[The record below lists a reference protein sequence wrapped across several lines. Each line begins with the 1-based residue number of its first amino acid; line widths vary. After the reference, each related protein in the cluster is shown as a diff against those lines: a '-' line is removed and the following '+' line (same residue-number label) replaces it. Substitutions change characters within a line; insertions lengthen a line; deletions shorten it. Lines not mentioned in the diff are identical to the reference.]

1 MGAISIEE
9 MSFKKLTFLLVLTV
23 VTTFSS
29 SGQSLEASND
39 TIQIAFLL
47 DVSGSM
53 DQLILKAKSQFWR
66 LATYLGTGTKKG
78 RKPVVEF
85 SIMMYGLDHET
96 DLCKILT
103 NFNPDLDSVAMNLH
117 QIEIG
122 GGTEYCWTTINI
134 ALDRLTW
141 SKNKND
147 LKLIIIAGNESFN
160 QENANSK
167 KIVDKAKRMS
177 VVVNTIY
184 CSPTEQDAISHEWES
199 AAEQTKGSY
208 FSISLKDSLNLKD
221 NFLDNKLRDFNDKFN
236 ATYVPFGPTG
246 QRSYARMLLQDEN
259 SKMAGIPFFRERVIY
274 KVSESFKN
282 PTWDLV
288 DAAQADSTILT
299 NFELLKGTSLGFRD
313 TDSFRQY
320 IENKSYTRESY
331 REVIKMRYEMIK
343 KYLGEDK
350 GDRDLDLAVKKII
363 DKEGRKKQFEFKS
376 E

>member
-1 MGAISIEE
+1 
-9 MSFKKLTFLLVLTV
+9 MSFKKLTFTLVLTG

-29 SGQSLEASND
+29 SGQSLKASND

-85 SIMMYGLDHET
+85 SIMTYGLDHET

-103 NFNPDLDSVAMNLH
+103 DFNPDLDSVAMNLH
-117 QIEIG
+117 EIEIG

-141 SKNKND
+141 SKNKNH

-167 KIVDKAKRMS
+167 NIVDKAKRMS

-184 CSPTEQDAISHEWES
+184 CSPTEQDPISHEWES
-199 AAEQTKGSY
+199 AAVQTKGSY
-208 FSISLKDSLNLKD
+208 FSISLNDSLNLKD
-221 NFLDNKLRDFNDKFN
+221 NFLDNKLRDFNEKFN
-236 ATYVPFGPTG
+236 ATYVPFGLTG

-288 DAAQADSTILT
+288 DAVQADSSILT
-299 NFELLKGTSLGFRD
+299 KFELLKGTSLDFSD